1 MQDDIRKPSFQE
13 IARQNAQQLAL
24 SQAPGVQGPQT
35 ETGQTFA
42 ASGSFVGAFPGTSGK
57 GPVSTFGT
65 AFTVNSANS
74 ANLPRAGVSGLANQR
89 SEQSSAQDLSL
100 LVENVKLMVNQLSLL
115 QHDQQEQLKT
125 NQRLREELAD
135 VKRELR
141 AQSDAAARAQA
152 ETNRRMEAL
161 DKRLT
166 GLRGLFRTLTVQSEF
181 KDNLVAQMQRE
192 FDEVRAIFKVQPGGG
207 SKPAQT
213 AADELS
219 DELQDQNAILRQGLD
234 ALES

>member
-1 MQDDIRKPSFQE
+1 
-13 IARQNAQQLAL
+13 
-24 SQAPGVQGPQT
+24 
-35 ETGQTFA
+35 
-42 ASGSFVGAFPGTSGK
+42 
-57 GPVSTFGT
+57 
-65 AFTVNSANS
+65 
-74 ANLPRAGVSGLANQR
+74 
-89 SEQSSAQDLSL
+89 
-100 LVENVKLMVNQLSLL
+100 MVNQLSLL